1 MTVPGVWRDLSP
13 CPGELTPD
21 DHAWLQRLSRHDIRD
36 FVIRVGTSGNDGDGE
51 WSSVVEWRPDGR
63 WWAGRYIGTLT
74 FEGRRL
80 VIEPRLGVS
89 VIEAWLDQIFGLA
102 VTPSSAQRVATETFI
117 ARLLARVWCRTI
129 DAATRHGLP
138 LLRLPRSHDGL
149 YVRGRLDVARTVTNI
164 SEGRETIASIT
175 HDRSLSHPLTRTI
188 VCADQALGTRLAD
201 VAEWRTER
209 VRQVLPP
216 LRGAVG
222 TRPKLP
228 SLYELSRVRYTPII
242 VPFKR
247 AARLSHRI
255 ASRLGY
261 GATDHD
267 GDDEG
272 LLIDVAE
279 LWELFVLNCMR
290 RIAPTSV
297 QVEHG
302 THARRSDFFLRSTDG
317 QHELGRLKPD
327 ILVRADGETVAAIDA
342 KYKLLANSPERP
354 TGVDPA
360 DLYQIVAYAMRF
372 KPTSGAAL
380 VYPEADAADGRASLS
395 HAESYG
401 PWLTGGHEITFL
413 RAPTD
418 VQRCCDTLAAH
429 RLAIPDDRPPSRLRK
444 P

>member
-1 MTVPGVWRDLSP
+1 MTVTGVWRDLSP
-13 CPGELTPD
+13 CPGKLTPD
-21 DHAWLQRLSRHDIRD
+21 DHAWLQRLSRHDIRH
-36 FVIRVGTSGNDGDGE
+36 FVVPVGTNGNDGDDE
-51 WSSVVEWRPDGR
+51 WSPVVEWRADGR

-74 FEGRRL
+74 FEGRRI

-149 YVRGRLDVARTVTNI
+149 YVRGRLDVARTVKNI
-164 SEGRETIASIT
+164 GEGRETVASIT
-175 HDRSLSHPLTRTI
+175 HDRSLSHPLTRAI

-216 LRGAVG
+216 LRGVVG
-222 TRPKLP
+222 ARPKLP
-228 SLYELSRVRYTPII
+228 TLYELSRVRYTPIT

-247 AARLSHRI
+247 AALMSHRI

-261 GATDHD
+261 GATDQD
-267 GDDEG
+267 GNDEG

-279 LWELFVLNCMR
+279 LWELFVLNCVR
-290 RIAPTSV
+290 RIAPSSV

-302 THARRSDFFLRSTDG
+302 THARHNDFFLRSIDG

-327 ILVRADGETVAAIDA
+327 ILVCNDDETVAVIDA
-342 KYKLLANSPERP
+342 KYKLLASSRERP
-354 TGVDPA
+354 SGVDPA

-372 KPTSGAAL
+372 KPTNGAAL
-380 VYPEADAADGRASLS
+380 VYPDAETADDRASPS
-395 HAESYG
+395 RAESYG
-401 PWLTGGHEITFL
+401 PWLTNGHEITFL

-418 VQRCCDTLAAH
+418 VQRCCDTLAGR
-429 RLAIPDDRPPSRLRK
+429 RLAILEDRPPGRLRK